1 MSNNCLLKSPSVDL
15 IRILSLCF
23 IMCQK
28 GTLKGSLKFF
38 ATVILDV
45 QRRSKQQNVKHR
57 LLSIYFAVLKTKD
70 LLNNRKKKKKVFRLL
85 HKNSKF
91 NRNIDAQDEVRC
103 TEPLRT

>member
-38 ATVILDV
+38 ATVILDI
-45 QRRSKQQNVKHR
+45 QRRSKQQNVKHT

-70 LLNNRKKKKKVFRLL
+70 LLNNRKKKKRKSSDFYIKPV
-85 HKNSKF
+85 NS
-91 NRNIDAQDEVRC
+91 IEI
-103 TEPLRT
+103 